1 MEALLTI
8 LFVVVVFPLTLGAI
22 VVLKEPENNW
32 P

>member
-8 LFVVVVFPLTLGAI
+8 LFVVVILPLTLGAI
-22 VVLKEPENNW
+22 AVLEEPDNNW